1 MELKFIAH
9 QENNKYFLCLN
20 NNKTYLYSFELS
32 WILNIPEDIIIHN
45 IQNNNGNSDY
55 RIYFNTIQDYKQF
68 IEWIDTILIVNKLI
82 SR

>member
-45 IQNNNGNSDY
+45 IQNNKY
-55 RIYFNTIQDYKQF
+55 YKQF
-68 IEWIDTILIVNKLI
+68 
-82 SR
+82 R